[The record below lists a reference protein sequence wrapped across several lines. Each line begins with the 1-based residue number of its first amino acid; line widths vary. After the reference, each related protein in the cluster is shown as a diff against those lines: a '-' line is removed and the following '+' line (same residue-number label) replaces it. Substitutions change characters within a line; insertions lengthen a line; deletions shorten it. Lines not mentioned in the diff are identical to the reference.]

1 MKEFDCVEVI
11 VEKEKYARDGV
22 HKGMQ
27 GWICWNES
35 IDASWLVSFPQYGEK
50 PKERYKPWEYTHDT
64 VTDEYIC
71 PQGGRL
77 RHTTTDKDGKRTYR
91 SKPKDCKN
99 CPCKAKCG
107 ANEKG
112 QKMLTTHICRS
123 IWILWSS

>member
-50 PKERYKPWEYTHDT
+50 PNIATIGIKEEELMIISKMDARVNERIKAQFEDSGNSAKTLSEKPDDLSGYL
-64 VTDEYIC
+64 I
-71 PQGGRL
+71 
-77 RHTTTDKDGKRTYR
+77 
-91 SKPKDCKN
+91 
-99 CPCKAKCG
+99 
-107 ANEKG
+107 
-112 QKMLTTHICRS
+112 
-123 IWILWSS
+123 